1 MAYKYSDLRKE
12 AVNAALDG
20 MEGKG
25 CVGLRTRLNKG
36 IDEFVE
42 ALIRHISNGDEVRI
56 KRLGTFYRTEVKRTT
71 KFVSPLDGVDY
82 GISKSHRIGFRA
94 SKTLK

>member
-1 MAYKYSDLRKE
+1 MSYKYSDLRKE
-12 AVNAALDG
+12 AVDAALEG
-20 MEGKG
+20 MKG
-25 CVGLRTRLNKG
+25 SACVGLRTHLSKG
-36 IDEFVE
+36 IDEFVDT
-42 ALIRHISNGDEVRI
+42 LIKHISNGDEVRI
-56 KRLGTFYRTEVKRTT
+56 SRLGTFYQTEVKRTT

>member
-1 MAYKYSDLRKE
+1 MSYKYSDLRKE
-12 AVNAALDG
+12 AVNAALEG
-20 MEGKG
+20 MEGSA
-25 CVGLRTRLNKG
+25 CVGLRTRLSKG

-42 ALIRHISNGDEVRI
+42 TLIKHIDNGDEVRI

-71 KFVSPLDGVDY
+71 KFISPLDGIDY

-94 SKTLK
+94 SKTFK